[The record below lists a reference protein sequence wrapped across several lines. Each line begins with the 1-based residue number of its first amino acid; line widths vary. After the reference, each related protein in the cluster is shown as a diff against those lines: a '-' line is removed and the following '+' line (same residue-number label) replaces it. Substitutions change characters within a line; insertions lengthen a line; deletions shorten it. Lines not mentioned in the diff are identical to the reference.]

1 MTRKMPTETEF
12 IELLYKGLKQSYP
25 NCKESIKEEFEN
37 IKNNQSSQNII
48 RMWIE
53 EDVEK
58 YLKITG
64 GSFFSS
70 QP

>member
-1 MTRKMPTETEF
+1 MTKKIPSEEEF

-25 NCKESIKEEFEN
+25 DCKESIKEEFEN
-37 IKNNQSSQNII
+37 IKNNKPSQNII

-58 YLKITG
+58 YLKLIG
-64 GSFFSS
+64 GRNSS
-70 QP
+70 HL